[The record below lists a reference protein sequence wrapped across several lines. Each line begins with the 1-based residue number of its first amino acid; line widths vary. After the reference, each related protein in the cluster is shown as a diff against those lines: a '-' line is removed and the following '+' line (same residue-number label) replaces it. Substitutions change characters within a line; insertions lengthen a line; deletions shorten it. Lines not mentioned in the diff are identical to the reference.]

1 MKALK
6 RLEKL
11 FAPGPGKDRKYFLV
25 IPVNRLRLLASW
37 WPDIQITQMNAKEQ
51 HQAKEMCKYDK
62 IEHGRIM
69 TETRFCL
76 EIHLKRFP
84 KDASTMSSIYEY
96 VQQTVRDR
104 NLPVSMADISVQN
117 FTYYLRLDPP
127 YEGVGQDTQLHFTR
141 LGVMPGVFR
150 RLMADGAFPNEEI
163 YRRQQ
168 LMQRSLEL
176 KEEKE
181 SLAKSFLILDRVLS
195 ENLEN
200 LGSEPFHDKEF
211 IEKVKLLGGGRML
224 SSFEDIRNF
233 LLRSAEYDIQKGYEM
248 ESARP

>member
-6 RLEKL
+6 KLEKL

-84 KDASTMSSIYEY
+84 KDASTLSSIYEY
-96 VQQTVRDR
+96 VQQTVRSGTCKCAAIS
-104 NLPVSMADISVQN
+104 LPLQPCSC
-117 FTYYLRLDPP
+117 F
-127 YEGVGQDTQLHFTR
+127 
-141 LGVMPGVFR
+141 
-150 RLMADGAFPNEEI
+150 LMHHHLI
-163 YRRQQ
+163 
-168 LMQRSLEL
+168 LTRSLP
-176 KEEKE
+176 
-181 SLAKSFLILDRVLS
+181 SLMFSFIFQPPV
-195 ENLEN
+195 
-200 LGSEPFHDKEF
+200 GS
-211 IEKVKLLGGGRML
+211 
-224 SSFEDIRNF
+224 
-233 LLRSAEYDIQKGYEM
+233 
-248 ESARP
+248 